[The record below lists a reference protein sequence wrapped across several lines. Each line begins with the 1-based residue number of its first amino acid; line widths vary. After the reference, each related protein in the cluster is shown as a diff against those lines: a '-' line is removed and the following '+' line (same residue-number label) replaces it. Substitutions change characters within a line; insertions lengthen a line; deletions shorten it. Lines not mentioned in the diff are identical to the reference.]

1 MRLNAICR
9 AFFIIVSSGTT
20 RGRVVEMAIMGRPPA
35 VLYGRFVPVRGH
47 IYSNRRFLSVNND
60 LTERLVERHVVH
72 KGNYMEFAVD
82 TVLDADDR
90 KHTRDVVLHPGAV
103 TIVAILADRQV
114 LLVRQY
120 RHAAGEA
127 LLELPAGTLDRQPDG
142 SIEDRLVAAK
152 RELTEETSYRA
163 GKWRQL
169 STFFTAPG
177 FASELMT
184 MFLATEISEDPDY
197 KGPDP
202 DERLELEKM
211 PFADALALARND
223 QIRDAKT
230 IIGLFEVD
238 ALARAGEVP
247 ELS

>member
-1 MRLNAICR
+1 MND
-9 AFFIIVSSGTT
+9 
-20 RGRVVEMAIMGRPPA
+20 
-35 VLYGRFVPVRGH
+35 
-47 IYSNRRFLSVNND
+47 D
-60 LTERLVERHVVH
+60 LTEHLVERHVVH
-72 KGNYMEFAVD
+72 KGTYMEFAVD
-82 TVLDADDR
+82 TVRGADGR
-90 KHTRDVVLHPGAV
+90 NHTRDVVLHPGAV
-103 TIVAILADRQV
+103 TIVAILPDRQV

-142 SIEDRLVAAK
+142 SMEDRLLAAK
-152 RELTEETSYRA
+152 RELTEETSYHA

-184 MFLATEISEDPDY
+184 MFLATEVSEDPDY

-202 DERLELEKM
+202 DERLELQRM
-211 PFADALALARND
+211 PFNEALALARNN
-223 QIRDAKT
+223 QFRDAKT
-230 IIGLFEVD
+230 ILGLFEVE

-247 ELS
+247 ELG

>member
-1 MRLNAICR
+1 MND
-9 AFFIIVSSGTT
+9 
-20 RGRVVEMAIMGRPPA
+20 
-35 VLYGRFVPVRGH
+35 
-47 IYSNRRFLSVNND
+47 D
-60 LTERLVERHVVH
+60 LTERLIERHVVH
-72 KGNYMEFAVD
+72 EGTYMVFARD
-82 TVLDADDR
+82 KVLDADGR
-90 KHTRDVVLHPGAV
+90 PHNRDIVLHPGAV
-103 TIVAILADRQV
+103 TIVAILADRRL

-152 RELTEETSYRA
+152 RELSEETGYRA
-163 GKWRQL
+163 GTWREL

-184 MFLATEISEDPDY
+184 MFLATDLAPDPAY

-202 DERLELEKM
+202 DERLHLEKV
-211 PFADALALARND
+211 PFEEALAQAKGGQL
-223 QIRDAKT
+223 RDAKT

-238 ALARAGEVP
+238 ALARAGQVA
-247 ELS
+247 ELTAS

>member
-1 MRLNAICR
+1 
-9 AFFIIVSSGTT
+9 
-20 RGRVVEMAIMGRPPA
+20 
-35 VLYGRFVPVRGH
+35 
-47 IYSNRRFLSVNND
+47 LSVNDD
-60 LTERLVERHVVH
+60 LTEHLVERHVVH

-82 TVLDADDR
+82 SVRGGDGR
-90 KHTRDVVLHPGAV
+90 KHQRDVVLHPGAV
-103 TIVAILADRQV
+103 TIVAILPDRQV

-142 SIEDRLVAAK
+142 SMEDRLVAAK
-152 RELTEETSYRA
+152 RELTEETSYHADR
-163 GKWRQL
+163 WRQL

-184 MFLATEISEDPDY
+184 MFLATELSPDPDY
-197 KGPDP
+197 KGADP
-202 DERLELEKM
+202 DERLELETM
-211 PFADALALARND
+211 PFGEALALARNN
-223 QIRDAKT
+223 QFRDAKT
-230 IIGLFEVD
+230 ILGLFEVD